1 VLCPSCRADAGD
13 VSRFC
18 PSCGEPIV
26 RAAAADDII
35 GKLIGKKFRV
45 ESLLGEGGM
54 GKVYKAKQVALDKMV
69 VLKVLRQSLQ
79 SDERTV
85 ARFQREA
92 KAASRL
98 NHPNSISMLDFG
110 QAEDGSLYIAM
121 EFVSGRDL
129 HDILS
134 KEWPLPEARVV
145 RIVSQVLSALQDA
158 HLAGVIHRDLKPENI
173 MVEQRR
179 GEPDFVKVLDFGIAK
194 VQDTSEDGPAL
205 TRAGFVCGTPE
216 YMSPEQ
222 ARGAQLD
229 ARSDLYA
236 VGVILYQ
243 LTTGLL
249 PFDADSAVGFAT
261 KHLMEAPPPPSVRRP
276 DAKLSPAMEALILRA
291 LSKDPA
297 GRPQSADDFRAELF
311 ATQGGQV
318 RTATGSLRAGGGLVT
333 PMAAPRSATPTLND
347 RTAPIRLTREA
358 AASAGDGDEAV
369 LREKKSIATV
379 KWVTAGLVTVALG
392 MGGFFLWQLMAPPAA
407 GAQPPPPPPLTK
419 VEAPRSNEPYD
430 AVVPADKRDQ
440 AASSRLEREG
450 DMFHRTGQLP
460 ESLQKYQ
467 AAFAA
472 NPTPELSLKL
482 GELYF
487 QSNQLPQARGWWGR
501 HLKDAQASRA
511 RKYILDAMPDLAL

>member
-1 VLCPSCRADAGD
+1 MLCPSCQTDAGD
-13 VSRFC
+13 VSKYC

-26 RAAAADDII
+26 RATQADDII
-35 GKLIGKKFRV
+35 GKLIAKKFRV
-45 ESLLGEGGM
+45 ESMLGEGGM

-121 EFVSGRDL
+121 ELVSGRDL
-129 HDILS
+129 HDILG

-179 GEPDFVKVLDFGIAK
+179 GEADFVKVLDFGIAK
-194 VQDTSEDGPAL
+194 IQDTSEDGPAL

-229 ARSDLYA
+229 PRSDLYA

-243 LTTGLL
+243 LTTGML

-261 KHLMEAPPPPSVRRP
+261 KHLMEQPPPPSMRRP
-276 DAKLSPAMEALILRA
+276 EAKISQALEALILRA

-297 GRPQSADDFRAELF
+297 GRPQTADDFRAELF
-311 ATQGGQV
+311 ATQGGPA
-318 RTATGSLRAGGGLVT
+318 RTATGSLRAGLVT
-333 PMAAPRSATPTLND
+333 PMAAPRSATPTVND

-358 AASAGDGDEAV
+358 AATAGERDEAV

-379 KWVTAGLVTVALG
+379 KWVTAALVTVALG
-392 MGGFFLWQLMAPPAA
+392 MGGFFVWQLMAPSSADA
-407 GAQPPPPPPLTK
+407 GQPPPPVK
-419 VEAPRSNEPYD
+419 VVEAPRSREPYD
-430 AVVPADKRDQ
+430 AVVPAEKRD
-440 AASSRLEREG
+440 AAAASRLEREG

-467 AAFAA
+467 EAFAA
-472 NPTPELSLKL
+472 NPSPDLSLKL

-501 HLKDAQASRA
+501 HLRDAQASRA